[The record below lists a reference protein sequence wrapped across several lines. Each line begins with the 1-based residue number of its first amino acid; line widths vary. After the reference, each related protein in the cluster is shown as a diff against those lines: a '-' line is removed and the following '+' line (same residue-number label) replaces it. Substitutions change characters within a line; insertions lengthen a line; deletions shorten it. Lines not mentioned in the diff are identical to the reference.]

1 MRILLAALAAALLLA
16 APAFAQSSS
25 ASKPPALTDK
35 DRADLKRIET
45 YLDGITTAKA
55 DFAQTSTTGK
65 SGEGTFWLS
74 RPGRLRF
81 EFKAPSNDLI
91 VADGTNITY
100 WDAQL
105 RSAQSAP
112 IERTLANL
120 FLRPKI
126 QFGGELTVTSFE
138 HFANVYRVE
147 IAQANDVGAGRLTL
161 VLLDQ
166 PLTLRQWRVTDAQNQ
181 VTDVTLSNSQFGL
194 PLDPSLFVFQEP
206 KRAPKAR

>member
-1 MRILLAALAAALLLA
+1 MRTILAALAAALLLA
-16 APAFAQSSS
+16 APAFAQGAGKAPVLS
-25 ASKPPALTDK
+25 DK
-35 DRADLKRIET
+35 DKADLKRIET
-45 YLDGITTAKA
+45 YLDSITTAKA
-55 DFAQTSTTGK
+55 DFAQLSTTGK

-74 RPGRLRF
+74 RPGKLRF
-81 EFKAPSNDLI
+81 EFKTPQPDLI

-100 WDAQL
+100 WDSQL

-126 QFGGELTVTSFE
+126 QFGGELTVTGFE

-166 PLTLRQWRVTDAQNQ
+166 PLTLRQWRVVDAQNQ
-181 VTDVTLSNSQFGL
+181 VTDVTLSNTQFGL
-194 PLDPSLFVFQEP
+194 SLDPSLFVFQEP
-206 KRAPKAR
+206 KRQPKAR

>member
-1 MRILLAALAAALLLA
+1 MRTILAALTAALLFA
-16 APAFAQSSS
+16 APAFAQSSPKAPVLS
-25 ASKPPALTDK
+25 DK
-35 DRADLKRIET
+35 DRADLRRIET
-45 YLDGITTAKA
+45 YLDSITTAKA

-81 EFKAPSNDLI
+81 EFKSGDLI
-91 VADGTNITY
+91 VADGVNITY

-126 QFGGELTVTSFE
+126 QFGGELAVTSFE
-138 HFANVYRVE
+138 HFANVFRVE

-166 PLTLRQWRVTDAQNQ
+166 PLTLRQWRVIDAQNQ
-181 VTDVTLSNSQFGL
+181 VTDVALSNTQFGI

-206 KRAPKAR
+206 KRTPRAR

>member
-1 MRILLAALAAALLLA
+1 MRRLRPALAVALLFA
-16 APAFAQSSS
+16 APAFAQN
-25 ASKPPALTDK
+25 APKAAPTLTDK

-45 YLDGITTAKA
+45 YLDSITTAKA
-55 DFAQTSTTGK
+55 DFTQISTTGK
-65 SGEGTFWLS
+65 SGEGTFFLS

-126 QFGGELTVTSFE
+126 QFRGELTVTSFE

-181 VTDVTLSNSQFGL
+181 VTDVTLSNTQFGL
-194 PLDPSLFVFQEP
+194 SVDPTLFVFQEP

>member
-1 MRILLAALAAALLLA
+1 MRSILAALAAALLLA
-16 APAFAQSSS
+16 APSFAQQAPKAPTLS
-25 ASKPPALTDK
+25 DK
-35 DRADLKRIET
+35 DRADLKRIEA
-45 YLDGITTAKA
+45 YLDSITTAKA

-65 SGEGTFWLS
+65 TGEGTFWLS

-81 EFKAPSNDLI
+81 EFKTPNPDLI

-100 WDAQL
+100 WDSQL

-147 IAQANDVGAGRLTL
+147 IAQANDVAAGRLTL

-166 PLTLRQWRVTDAQNQ
+166 PLTLRQWRVVDAQNQ
-181 VTDVTLSNSQFGL
+181 VTDVSLSNTQFGI

-206 KRAPKAR
+206 KRTPKAR

>member
-1 MRILLAALAAALLLA
+1 MRSFLATLTAALLLA
-16 APAFAQSSS
+16 APAFAQS
-25 ASKPPALTDK
+25 AAQKPPALTDK

-45 YLDGITTAKA
+45 YLDSITTAKA

-81 EFKAPSNDLI
+81 EFKAPSQDLI
-91 VADGTNITY
+91 VADGTNITF

-181 VTDVTLSNSQFGL
+181 VTDVTLSNTQFGGQ
-194 PLDPSLFVFQEP
+194 LDPALFVFQEP
-206 KRAPKAR
+206 KRTPKAR